1 MRYQLVIVEE
11 NYAREED
18 LSPVLIS
25 TLSKDVDEQL
35 KLAHKVVDVV
45 EGVNR
50 KPCVT
55 LLRYSVNKSES
66 FSARNQFSS
75 RNQEYEKFQ
84 QIVYVKYKLR
94 IFQKLTAPKTSPEKI
109 TLTFVEMQQ
118 LLEIEKADS

>member
-1 MRYQLVIVEE
+1 M
-11 NYAREED
+11 
-18 LSPVLIS
+18 
-25 TLSKDVDEQL
+25 DEQL
-35 KLAHKVVDVV
+35 KLAHKLVDVV

-66 FSARNQFSS
+66 FSARIQFSS

-84 QIVYVKYKLR
+84 QIVYVKYKLQ
-94 IFQKLTAPKTSPEKI
+94 IFQKLTVPKTSPEKI